1 MYTEII
7 LVEDSS
13 DDAELMM
20 RALKSLNLKNPI
32 VWLKDGEEA
41 IDYIFG
47 EGQYAENPRSEKARL
62 ILLDLKLPKVSGLD
76 VLRRLK
82 TEETTLNIP
91 VVILTSSR
99 ENSDLKECYDIGANS
114 YVVKP
119 IDYKE
124 FIKATEKVG
133 LYWLLV
139 NEIP

>member
-7 LVEDSS
+7 IVEDSN

-41 IDYIFG
+41 LDYIFG
-47 EGQYAENPRSEKARL
+47 EGKFHQNHPSEKPRL
-62 ILLDLKLPKVSGLD
+62 ILLDLKLPKISGLE
-76 VLRRLK
+76 VLK
-82 TEETTLNIP
+82 KIKAEETTQNIP
-91 VVILTSSR
+91 VVILTSSQ
-99 ENSDLKECYDIGANS
+99 ENSDLKECYDLGANS

>member
-1 MYTEII
+1 M
-7 LVEDSS
+7 
-13 DDAELMM
+13 
-20 RALKSLNLKNPI
+20 
-32 VWLKDGEEA
+32 
-41 IDYIFG
+41 
-47 EGQYAENPRSEKARL
+47 